1 LTRDIETLTE
11 KSQKNLGVIEKEVGR
26 INRLLPDIWRKR
38 TKYNKIPVCPAE
50 NKLWV
55 TTIRQGQQGG
65 MKKGGVIRME
75 KLKPMSKTFTLTR
88 RDSGRL
94 KQSSYQVCK
103 DEKFYYFSSIG
114 GVAFFIA
121 EFIKPRSNDDLITIT
136 VESTN
141 LKQEDSCHANEILF
155 WFYTEVGFRMHIYLV
170 LCTF

>member
-1 LTRDIETLTE
+1 
-11 KSQKNLGVIEKEVGR
+11 
-26 INRLLPDIWRKR
+26 
-38 TKYNKIPVCPAE
+38 
-50 NKLWV
+50 
-55 TTIRQGQQGG
+55 

-170 LCTF
+170 LCTFQKLIEEGEVFKVLPRKICLGGKHEGLNNCCWKRWQIWRFN